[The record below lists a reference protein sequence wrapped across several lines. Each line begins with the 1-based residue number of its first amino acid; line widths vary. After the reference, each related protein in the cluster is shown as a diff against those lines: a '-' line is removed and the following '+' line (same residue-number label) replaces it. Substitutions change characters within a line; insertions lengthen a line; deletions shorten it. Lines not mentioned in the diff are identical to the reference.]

1 MNIVTLDNIT
11 KVFTERRVFDETDF
25 YLQEGEKVGV
35 VGINGTGKSTL
46 LRIIAGIEEAD
57 SGKRIIANHI
67 KIKYLPQ
74 HPEYEA
80 EDNIIDCIVKGCKT
94 SSVNSHSAKEV
105 NYVNRNDGCV
115 NKSDEFINQSGERIS
130 DEFINQSGESIND
143 VFINQGN
150 EYLNQN
156 EDEQDII
163 TRAKTML
170 TSLGIYDFDTKVATL
185 SGGQIKRLALV
196 ETLLSDADV
205 LLLDEPTNHLDQ
217 MMTSWLEQMLKKS
230 GKTIVMVT
238 HDRYFLDLICNRI
251 IEVDKGKIYSYEENY
266 SGFVAL
272 KAEREEMEMASD
284 RKRRSFLRT
293 ELEWVKRGARART
306 TKQKFRLNRYEEL
319 KKIKD
324 HDIDG
329 RVELGS
335 IATRMGRTT
344 IELQNITKSFDGI
357 SYVNNFTYTF
367 LKDDR
372 IGIIGKNGSGKTTL
386 LKIICGEIEPD
397 SGTVTVGQT
406 IKIGY
411 YSQMIENA
419 AVKMNEDEK
428 VIDYIKDAAE
438 YIQTEDGPISASRLL
453 EKFLFISSMQY
464 MPIGKL
470 SGGEKRRLNLCRV
483 LMEAPNVLILDEPTN
498 DLDITTLTILE
509 DFLDSFQG
517 IVIIV
522 SHDRYFLDRTVNRL
536 FAFEGNTGNQRI
548 RQFEGGYTDY
558 ENDLKERGLFGL
570 SEDSREFMAGDNSLF
585 NGSKSLEDKKA
596 SREEWKKLNQSN
608 KKLKFSYQEQKDY
621 DTIETEIAELEMRLQ
636 AIDEDMVK
644 FSRDYP
650 KLNELTKEKEE
661 LKSIL
666 DQKMERWMYLE
677 ELLEKINAQ

>member
-1 MNIVTLDNIT
+1 MNIVTLENIT
-11 KVFTERRVFDETDF
+11 KVFTERQVFDSTDF
-25 YLQEGEKVGV
+25 YLAEGEKVGV

-46 LRIIAGIEEAD
+46 LRVVAGIEELD
-57 SGKRIIANHI
+57 FGKRVIANHI

-74 HPEYEA
+74 HPEYNPD
-80 EDNIIDCIVKGCKT
+80 DNIIESIVKGCKT
-94 SSVNSHSAKEV
+94 GDASGNVLDDEAK
-105 NYVNRNDGCV
+105 
-115 NKSDEFINQSGERIS
+115 
-130 DEFINQSGESIND
+130 
-143 VFINQGN
+143 
-150 EYLNQN
+150 
-156 EDEQDII
+156 QDII
-163 TRAKTML
+163 TKAKTML
-170 TSLGIYDFDTKVATL
+170 TSLGIYEFDQKIATM
-185 SGGQIKRLALV
+185 SGGQIKRIALV

-217 MMTSWLEQMLKKS
+217 MMTTWLEQMLKASK
-230 GKTIVMVT
+230 KTIVMVT

-251 IEVDKGKIYSYEENY
+251 IEVDKGKIYSYDENY

-324 HDIDG
+324 HETDG
-329 RVELGS
+329 KVELGS
-335 IATRMGRTT
+335 IATRMGKTT
-344 IELQNITKSFDGI
+344 IELSNVSKSFDGTTYI
-357 SYVNNFTYTF
+357 NDFSYTF

-386 LKIICGEIEPD
+386 LKMICGVLEPD
-397 SGTVTVGQT
+397 SGNITIGQT

-411 YSQMIENA
+411 YSQMIEDA
-419 AVKMNEDEK
+419 SVKMNENEK
-428 VIDYIKDAAE
+428 LIDYIKDAAE
-438 YIQTEDGPISASRLL
+438 YIQTSDGQISASKLL

-509 DFLDSFQG
+509 DFLDSFEG

-536 FAFEGNTGNQRI
+536 FAFEGSKDNQKI

-558 ENDLKERGLFGL
+558 ENELIEKGTNVFSEYNKANLAGGEAGLL
-570 SEDSREFMAGDNSLF
+570 N
-585 NGSKSLEDKKA
+585 SKSVEDKKQ
-596 SREEWKKLNQSN
+596 SKEEWKKQNQAK

-621 DTIETEIAELEMRLQ
+621 ETIETEIATIEEKIES
-636 AIDEDMVK
+636 IDSDMIK
-644 FSRDYP
+644 FSRDFP
-650 KLNELTKEKEE
+650 KLNELTKEKEK
-661 LKSIL
+661 LQMLL
-666 DQKMERWMYLE
+666 DEKMERWMYLE
-677 ELLEKINAQ
+677 ELKDKIEAQ